1 VGVADAAMGQGVDLF
16 KAGKYKE
23 ASDVFRKLTESN
35 PDDARVWYYAALS
48 RGSATK
54 DWGGETTRLVEKGI
68 EREKAG
74 TPDSAKIDSVFTDL
88 NAAFRPWLDAYRKM
102 AKR

>member
-1 VGVADAAMGQGVDLF
+1 VSLASLDQGAELF

-23 ASDVFRKLTESN
+23 ASDAFKKLTESN
-35 PDDARVWYYAALS
+35 PNDARVWYYAALS

-54 DWGGETTRLVEKGI
+54 DWLGETVRMVQKGI

-74 TPDSAKIDSVFTDL
+74 SPEGAKIDAAFADL
-88 NAAFRPWLDAYRKM
+88 NPTFKKWLGTYREAARPR
-102 AKR
+102 